1 MPSEIKGIV
10 LPHKKVSRL
19 VTEDDLQRVYE
30 DAERMHT
37 LCNRPIG
44 IYRRFYAI
52 AHPQCVEEDPLRF
65 FVLNNPFPEV
75 GIRTLVIINPVIIRH
90 TNSTVE
96 SEEGCASFATMPA
109 NKVERYNKCEVEFSP
124 LEFSEIPGSGYKP
137 FMGKRVTLNL
147 SGKIAKIFQHEI
159 QHLDAKYIYDF

>member
-19 VTEDDLQRVYE
+19 VNTEDLQRVYD
-30 DAERMHT
+30 DAEKMHT

-65 FVLNNPFPEV
+65 FVLNQPFPEY
-75 GIRTLVIINPVIIRH
+75 GIKTLVIINPVIIRH
-90 TNSTVE
+90 TNSTIE
-96 SEEGCASFATMPA
+96 SEEGCASFSTMPA
-109 NKVERYNKCEVEFSP
+109 NKVERWNKCEVEFSP
-124 LEFSEIPGSGYKP
+124 LEFSKKEGGEYAPV
-137 FMGKRVTLNL
+137 MGKRITASL
-147 SGKIAKIFQHEI
+147 SGKIAKIFQHETD
-159 QHLDAKYIYDF
+159 HLNAKYIYE